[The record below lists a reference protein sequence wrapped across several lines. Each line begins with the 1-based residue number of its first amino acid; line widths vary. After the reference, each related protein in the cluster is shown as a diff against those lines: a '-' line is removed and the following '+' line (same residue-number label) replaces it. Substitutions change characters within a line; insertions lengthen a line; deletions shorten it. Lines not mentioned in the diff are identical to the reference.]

1 MTIKFSPEMNTVLAF
16 SKEEAERLHNDC
28 VTPIHLV
35 LAILRHKEQNPARD
49 ALLQLQPDLSLL
61 KQELET
67 IAKQK
72 QVLVPPSL

>member
-35 LAILRHKEQNPARD
+35 LAILRHKEQNPARE
-49 ALLQLQPDLSLL
+49 A
-61 KQELET
+61 
-67 IAKQK
+67 
-72 QVLVPPSL
+72 